1 MLCSITIILFCNVVS
16 VVIIYHIN
24 LSFLIQTKFSLKI
37 ILSLLIENSDLLFGY
52 YYFVDNSMIVIIIN
66 FYG

>member
-16 VVIIYHIN
+16 VVIIYRIN
-24 LSFLIQTKFSLKI
+24 LSFLIHTKFSLII
-37 ILSLLIENSDLLFGY
+37 ILSLLIENSDLLFGH
-52 YYFVDNSMIVIIIN
+52 YYFVDNSITVIIIN